1 MKAIWTNADS
11 GEMMRVG
18 STGLLARHTQGR
30 PTHREKRTMNGKHRR
45 NHARLRGLAGIHVM
59 YSLAAVLAFGALPSA
74 HGGSLEEIQARG
86 VLKVVTE
93 DNFFPYEFT
102 TNGEPDGFH
111 KDVIDAL
118 REYADFAVE
127 QDQLPW
133 TGLLASVT
141 AGKYDVAIT
150 GAAITEERLGPFDYA
165 PPISL
170 NVSYYITRAG
180 DDRIQGIADLDGLTV
195 GVQAGSA
202 QLAGLKDLEAKLAES
217 GGKLGDIVEYQS
229 YPETYVD
236 LANGRLDYVVN
247 SGVSAGALVQKRP
260 EVFAL
265 GEPTSRV
272 GYIAWPVRKGN
283 AELLGYLADFVT
295 HLRETGKLAE
305 FQEKWFGIVFD
316 LPPEAVT
323 SVEQYNRLRAAK

>member
-1 MKAIWTNADS
+1 MI
-11 GEMMRVG
+11 
-18 STGLLARHTQGR
+18 
-30 PTHREKRTMNGKHRR
+30 
-45 NHARLRGLAGIHVM
+45 ARLRKNYAGLGALASLHLIF
-59 YSLAAVLAFGALPSA
+59 SLAIVLSFGSFQSA
-74 HGGSLEEIQARG
+74 QAGTLEEIKARG
-86 VLKVVTE
+86 VMKVVTE

-102 TNGEPDGFH
+102 TDGKPDGFH
-111 KDVIDAL
+111 KDIIEEL
-118 REYADFAVE
+118 RAYADFAVE

-150 GAAITEERLGPFDYA
+150 GAAITEERLGTFDYG

-170 NVSYYITRAG
+170 NISYYIKRAD
-180 DDRIQGIADLDGLTV
+180 DDRINGIADLDGLTV

-202 QLAGLKDLEAKLAES
+202 QLAGLDDLRVKLGAV
-217 GGKLGDIVEYQS
+217 GGELGDIVEYQS

-247 SGVSAGALVQKRP
+247 SGVNAGALVKKRP

-272 GYIAWPVRKGN
+272 GFIAWPVEKGN
-283 AELLGYLADFVT
+283 TELLGFLTEFVS
-295 HLRETGKLAE
+295 HLRENGKLAE
-305 FQEKWFGIVFD
+305 LQEKWFGIVFD
-316 LPPEAVT
+316 LPQEAVT
-323 SVEQYNRLRAAK
+323 SVEQYNRLREVE